1 MSPPSPDDPRVR
13 LSKKIIDLGIKY
25 QQIDHKKRTKGQGDV
40 LWTGA
45 HDELTVVT
53 NKLGISKNERTAKMR
68 VVFRKHFGAFALGRI
83 PPENNESFKRAKPK
97 FLERFLNDPVFMTSV
112 GESTLH
118 FFLS

>member
-1 MSPPSPDDPRVR
+1 MPPALPDDPRVR

-25 QQIDHKKRTKGQGDV
+25 QQIDHKERTKGQGDV

-45 HDELTVVT
+45 YDELTVVT
-53 NKLGISKNERTAKMR
+53 KKLGISDDDRSAKMR
-68 VVFRKHFGAFALGRI
+68 VVLRKHFGAFAFGRI
-83 PPENNESFKRAKPK
+83 PPETNESFKRAKPK